1 MCVIRH
7 WWASRPTLF
16 DALSLLRGGR
26 VPIRWR
32 HPDDREVPV
41 VMTWDDIQ
49 GGLCLAFVFFVLFVI
64 LRLVFQVP

>member
-1 MCVIRH
+1 M
-7 WWASRPTLF
+7 
-16 DALSLLRGGR
+16 
-26 VPIRWR
+26 RWR